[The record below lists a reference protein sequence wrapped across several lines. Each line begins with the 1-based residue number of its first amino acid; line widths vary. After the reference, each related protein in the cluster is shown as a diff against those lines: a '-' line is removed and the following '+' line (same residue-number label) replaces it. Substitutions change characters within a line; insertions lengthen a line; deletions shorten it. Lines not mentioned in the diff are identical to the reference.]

1 MISSYLGMPS
11 FAKETSS
18 LAGTQNV
25 RFYGPLLEAVTKD
38 ISFSSLNDWKRGAK
52 SGRKIPTWSRWP
64 VRFLKRVIRCPYW
77 SKEEYSSMSKEHS
90 LLVFLTNI
98 SLRRTSSW
106 GNSTSRL
113 RRLAMHLVQVC
124 SIHFHSWNIFRWAF
138 TNALKVRLRSNKE
151 ASLALHPRTQTD
163 VRRRNHSPCTRCQ
176 ISYLL
181 GQIQAQSFD
190 LVTSL
195 FSVLPGCPSWNTQG
209 VGWRHRP

>member
-25 RFYGPLLEAVTKD
+25 RFYGPLLEAVTQD
-38 ISFSSLNDWKRGAK
+38 ISFSSLNDWKRRAK
-52 SGRKIPTWSRWP
+52 SGRKIP
-64 VRFLKRVIRCPYW
+64 K
-77 SKEEYSSMSKEHS
+77 SKEHC
-90 LLVFLTNI
+90 LLVFLTNT

-113 RRLAMHLVQVC
+113 RRLAIHLVQVG

-138 TNALKVRLRSNKE
+138 TNALKVRLRSNKK

-163 VRRRNHSPCTRCQ
+163 VRRRNYSPCTRCQ

-195 FSVLPGCPSWNTQG
+195 FSVLPRCPSWNTQG